1 MLLCLFAGMS
11 LFAIL
16 LSKSLILAFGYG
28 TDCTFYD
35 IGQFHEKNKQKTK
48 TKKKK
53 QKKKQKKKN

>member
-35 IGQFHEKNKQKTK
+35 IGQFHEK
-48 TKKKK
+48 KKKK
-53 QKKKQKKKN
+53 KSPSQKGEFSVPA